1 MRRDRRREK
10 GKGEE
15 AEKDAK
21 RCSLRGIE
29 RRRIPEAHYSTDE
42 KKRKRKESVD
52 FFCTRSYLI
61 NDKTCQIDCTL
72 YKYILKTIKI
82 IF

>member
-42 KKRKRKESVD
+42 KKKKTQRKCCL
-52 FFCTRSYLI
+52 FFVLARI
-61 NDKTCQIDCTL
+61 
-72 YKYILKTIKI
+72 
-82 IF
+82 

>member
-29 RRRIPEAHYSTDE
+29 RRRIPEAHYTMYE
-42 KKRKRKESVD
+42 KKENGKKMLI
-52 FFCTRSYLI
+52 FFVFSRI
-61 NDKTCQIDCTL
+61 
-72 YKYILKTIKI
+72 
-82 IF
+82 